1 MASGVPGL
9 IGEEHTG
16 EERGEVRF
24 LKEGQNEVKASAGG
38 VQLSWGELIE
48 PVVVVW
54 EEGYVAQIYRR
65 TLEEEVE
72 GVG

>member
-1 MASGVPGL
+1 M
-9 IGEEHTG
+9 
-16 EERGEVRF
+16 
-24 LKEGQNEVKASAGG
+24 KASAGG